1 MRKYRFTACLIAAL
15 LSTSTVFAD
24 FNYSA
29 DYSNER
35 VVISGVTS
43 TETEEVSVQV
53 YKSDDGNISDSNS
66 ILFNDQCTSDGGKYE
81 FPFRYDGAEN
91 GIYEINVRESGTDKI
106 YTKKVK
112 LVPKQEYITAISEL
126 NNAAQTSEQAF
137 IDAFN
142 TYGNVFDID
151 EELKKGK
158 SFQDSVKKLA
168 AGVKTNQMNAQNNQM
183 NDKVVNTYVVL
194 NAVKQSEIKN
204 VTGYLDYLQQ
214 DDAFIDNLSKIC
226 TSDAK
231 AEYLTSKLKNVA
243 VFGIDG
249 ADKSLREA
257 LILTAARHSNV
268 GALKALVEKYGADV
282 GMQLSSIKSYAYSSV
297 SGKDYDSAADLN
309 IALKDAKS
317 PEGGNGGSGGGGGSG
332 SSGNKSNSTGSTG
345 VTFPGTGKAEVP
357 EINARFIDL
366 NTVEWAY
373 EAIMALA
380 DNGIVNGKTDNEF
393 YPNDKVTREEFAKLL
408 VCMAKLENSAYS
420 SDHFTDVGA
429 DAWYSRYVNIA
440 YENGICNGIGDG
452 NFGVGN
458 EITRQDMAVMVHNLL
473 KSGNEAINPLHTEF
487 ADDEDISDYAKPAV
501 SSLSAMGIINGV
513 GDNMFAP
520 KDNATRAQAAVIIYA
535 AYKRMNGVISQ

>member
-29 DYSNER
+29 DYSDER

-91 GIYEINVRESGTDKI
+91 SIYEINVRESGTDKI

-168 AGVKTNQMNAQNNQM
+168 AGVKTNQMNAKNNQM

-231 AEYLTSKLKNVA
+231 AEYLTSKLKNVV

-420 SDHFTDVGA
+420 SDHFADVGA
-429 DAWYSRYVNIA
+429 DAWYFYRNI
-440 YENGICNGIGDG
+440 I
-452 NFGVGN
+452 
-458 EITRQDMAVMVHNLL
+458 
-473 KSGNEAINPLHTEF
+473 
-487 ADDEDISDYAKPAV
+487 
-501 SSLSAMGIINGV
+501 
-513 GDNMFAP
+513 
-520 KDNATRAQAAVIIYA
+520 AQYI
-535 AYKRMNGVISQ
+535 QL